1 MTSPVTKPAKV
12 APYRPL
18 PRLLNPL
25 ERHIAQPLSGWLAV
39 IGQMTL
45 FVATVLRLLPWTVR
59 WYPKQT
65 MKTLNN
71 MAWGRGAIL
80 VDGGIVATMLLLGFG
95 MGAMAS
101 IEAFAALDMV
111 GFGALTGVVGGLA
124 NIREMAPLAAGI
136 AFSAQ
141 TGCRMTA
148 EIGAMRVSEEIDAI
162 EGMGVRSIPFVV
174 GTRVV
179 GGVLC
184 VLPAYLAT
192 LLLSFV
198 VTRTLVTIIHPQSV
212 GTYNHYFEQFL
223 DPMGIV
229 YSVIKALTFCL
240 AVSIIH
246 CYYGF
251 FTTGGPAG
259 VGVASGRAVRAS
271 LVTIIVLD
279 LVVSTLIWG
288 LYPEYVFRG

>member
-1 MTSPVTKPAKV
+1 MTPPTARV
-12 APYRPL
+12 ARYRPL
-18 PRLLNPL
+18 SRLLNPL
-25 ERHIAQPLSGWLAV
+25 ERHLVEPLSGWLAA
-39 IGQMTL
+39 IGQMTI
-45 FVATVLRLLPWTVR
+45 FVATVLRLLPSTVR
-59 WYPKQT
+59 WYPKET
-65 MKTLNN
+65 MQMLNR
-71 MAWGRGAIL
+71 MAWGRGTIL

-95 MGAMAS
+95 MGAVAS
-101 IEAFAALDMV
+101 IEAFAALDLM
-111 GFGALTGVVGGLA
+111 GFGALTGVVGGMA

-141 TGCRMTA
+141 AGCRMTA
-148 EIGAMRVSEEIDAI
+148 EIGAMRVAEEIDAI

-174 GTRVV
+174 GTRVL

-184 VLPAYLAT
+184 VPPAYLAT

-198 VTRTLVTIIHPQSV
+198 VTRTLVTTIHSQSV

-223 DPMGIV
+223 DPVSVV
-229 YSVIKALTFCL
+229 YSVVKALTFCV
-240 AVSIIH
+240 AVTLIH

-271 LVTIIVLD
+271 LVMIIVLD
-279 LVVSTLIWG
+279 LVLSTLIWG

>member
-1 MTSPVTKPAKV
+1 MRPPAGRV
-12 APYRPL
+12 ARYRPF
-18 PRLLNPL
+18 PRLSNPL
-25 ERHIAQPLSGWLAV
+25 HRHVVEPLAGWFAV

-45 FVATVLRLLPWTVR
+45 FVVTVLRLLPATVR
-59 WYPKQT
+59 WYPKET
-65 MKTLNN
+65 MKTLNQ
-71 MAWGRGAIL
+71 MAWGRGALLI
-80 VDGGIVATMLLLGFG
+80 DGGIVSTMLLLGFG

-101 IEAFAALDMV
+101 IEAFAALDLV
-111 GFGALTGVVGGLA
+111 GFGALTGVVGGMA

-141 TGCRMTA
+141 TGCRITA

-174 GTRVV
+174 GTRVL
-179 GGVLC
+179 GAILC

-198 VTRTLVTIIHPQSV
+198 VTRTLVTTIHAQSV

-223 DPMGIV
+223 DPASV
-229 YSVIKALTFCL
+229 AYSVVKALTFCTTV
-240 AVSIIH
+240 AIIH

-271 LVTIIVLD
+271 LVMLIVLD
-279 LVVSTLIWG
+279 LVLSTLIWG